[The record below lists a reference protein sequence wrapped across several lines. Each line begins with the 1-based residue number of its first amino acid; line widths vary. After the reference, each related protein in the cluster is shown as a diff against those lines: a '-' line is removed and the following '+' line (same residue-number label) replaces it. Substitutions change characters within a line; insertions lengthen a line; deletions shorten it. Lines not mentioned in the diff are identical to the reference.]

1 MRQLRASSPNP
12 FLFTR
17 HIRPPPP
24 EVASYLRSRGAGM
37 FVAAWASVSAPPPP
51 PPRTRSSV
59 CSLPPERA
67 GAGAGSGRC
76 AATIPQWTFSPRLA
90 RCQPHW
96 YRCEADRGQAR
107 SSSTLHTGTAA
118 AGPRRTS
125 SATSGNVVS
134 SASRRGRRP
143 RRGWRSRRPRT
154 RPCSP
159 WPRPP
164 AASWRGTVCWPGGW
178 CWARSGSEVT
188 APRCGRSPAGGPAP
202 PRPPGRAT
210 RRSSAA

>member
-1 MRQLRASSPNP
+1 MTPPSRSGPSAPAWRA
-12 FLFTR
+12 
-17 HIRPPPP
+17 
-24 EVASYLRSRGAGM
+24 ASLTGS
-37 FVAAWASVSAPPPP
+37 AAWQTEVRPDLAPP
-51 PPRTRSSV
+51 
-59 CSLPPERA
+59 
-67 GAGAGSGRC
+67 
-76 AATIPQWTFSPRLA
+76 
-90 RCQPHW
+90 
-96 YRCEADRGQAR
+96 Y
-107 SSSTLHTGTAA
+107 TGTAA

-134 SASRRGRRP
+134 SASRRSRRP

-202 PRPPGRAT
+202 PRPPGRAA